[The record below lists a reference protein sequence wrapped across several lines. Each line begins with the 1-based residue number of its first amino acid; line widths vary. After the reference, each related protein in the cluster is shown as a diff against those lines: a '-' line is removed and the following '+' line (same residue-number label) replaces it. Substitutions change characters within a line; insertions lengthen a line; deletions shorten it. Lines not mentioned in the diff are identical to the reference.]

1 MVTLTLINY
10 TPDNKVLGVYRKHLV
25 RLSVCLCKFVFGQYR
40 SNRET
45 LQSLISQKSCL
56 SPEGVSRPWP
66 RLFGKGQ
73 GQGHRQEQFK
83 IRFRSTSFFME
94 KHWKFSSNKHCL
106 WHGGVSLPWPKSFG
120 QGQGQEKCKLRVRT
134 KSF

>member
-10 TPDNKVLGVYRKHLV
+10 TPDNKVLGVYRNHLV

-40 SNRET
+40 SYRET
-45 LQSLISQKSCL
+45 LQSLISHKSCL

-66 RLFGKGQ
+66 GLFGKGQ
-73 GQGHRQEQFK
+73 GQRQEQFK